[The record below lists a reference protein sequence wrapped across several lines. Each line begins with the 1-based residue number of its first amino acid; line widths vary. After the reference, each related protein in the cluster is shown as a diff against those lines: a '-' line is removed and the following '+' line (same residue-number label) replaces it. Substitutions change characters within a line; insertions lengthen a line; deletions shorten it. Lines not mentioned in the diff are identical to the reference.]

1 MSKIAIFQAKDWE
14 VDYLKGIL
22 EKAGHKVDFYEEE
35 LSKEKLPPKND
46 YEIISV
52 FVGSLVDKD
61 VIDYFSEL
69 KLITT
74 RSTGF
79 DHIDIS
85 YAKEKGVALGYVP
98 YYGENTVA
106 EFAFGLLLT
115 LSRKLYWNIDRI
127 KREDKFSFEGLMG
140 VDLKGKTLGVI
151 GAGHIGQHLIK
162 MAKGFDMNV
171 IAFDRSPKNELAKE
185 LGFEYRSIDEIL
197 EQSDFISLHLF
208 YSPETHHIINKD
220 NINKIKK
227 GAYLINTARGPLIE
241 TEALV
246 MALKNGILAGA
257 GLDVLEEEDVLKD
270 EMGYWLKFEKNAE
283 ATNMETMLYNH
294 ILMDMPNVII
304 TPHNA
309 FNSKEAVMRILD
321 ADIENINMFNES
333 GKVKNEI
340 GGKI

>member
-1 MSKIAIFQAKDWE
+1 MSNIAIFQAKDWE
-14 VDYLKGIL
+14 VGYLRDIL
-22 EKAGHKVDFYEEE
+22 EKEGHRVDFYEGE
-35 LSKEKLPPKND
+35 LNKEKLPPKKD

-52 FVGSLVDKD
+52 FVGSLVSKE
-61 VIDYFSEL
+61 VIDYFSDL

-79 DHIDIS
+79 DHIDLK
-85 YAKEKGVALGYVP
+85 YAKEKKIGLGYVP

-106 EFAFGLLLT
+106 EFAFGLILM
-115 LSRKLYWNIDRI
+115 LSRKLYWNVDRI
-127 KREDKFSFEGLMG
+127 KREDKFSFEGLTG

-162 MAKGFDMNV
+162 MAKGFDMKIV
-171 IAFDRSPKNELAKE
+171 AFDRNPKEDLARD
-185 LGFEYRSIDEIL
+185 LGFEYLSIDEVL
-197 EQSDFISLHLF
+197 GQSDFISLHLF
-208 YSPETHHIINKD
+208 YSSETHHIINKD

-270 EMGYWLKFEKNAE
+270 EMGYWLKFEENAE
-283 ATNMETMLYNH
+283 GSNMEVMLYNH
-294 ILMDMPNVII
+294 ILMDMPNVIV

-321 ADIENINMFNES
+321 TDIENIKMFLES

-340 GGKI
+340 IAK